1 MTIDEKERVLLYS
14 LTIPVRWG
22 DMDALGHV
30 NNAAYFTYMEQVR
43 VAWLASVGAEALGPG
58 AREGSVIVNACCT
71 FTKPITYPATLRV
84 EMHGGAPGRS
94 SFESYYT
101 LQDADTDVVYA
112 TGTARVVWV
121 NYRNGR
127 AIPLAEFVR
136 QHLPVSDVGAKP
148 SS

>member
-1 MTIDEKERVLLYS
+1 MAIDEQRVLLYA
-14 LTIPVRWG
+14 LTIPIRWG

-43 VAWLASVGAEALGPG
+43 VGWLASVGAEALGPG

-71 FTKPITYPATLRV
+71 FNKSITYPATLRV
-84 EMHGGAPGRS
+84 QIHGGAPGRT

-101 LQDADTDVVYA
+101 LQDADTHVVYA

-121 NYRNGR
+121 NYASGR
-127 AIPLAEFVR
+127 AIPLPAFVR
-136 QHLPVSDVGAKP
+136 RHLPGGDASG
-148 SS
+148 

>member
-1 MTIDEKERVLLYS
+1 MAMDEKKRVLLYA

-30 NNAAYFTYMEQVR
+30 NNAAYFSYMEQVR
-43 VAWLASVGAEALGPG
+43 IGWLASVGAEAFGPS

-71 FTKPITYPATLRV
+71 FNKPVTYPATLRV
-84 EMHGGAPGRS
+84 QMHGGAPGRT

-101 LQDADTDVVYA
+101 LQDAAADVVYA

-121 NYRNGR
+121 NYASGR
-127 AIPLAEFVR
+127 AIPLPAFVR
-136 QHLPVSDVGAKP
+136 RHLPAEDAGG
-148 SS
+148 

>member
-1 MTIDEKERVLLYS
+1 MEIDEKERVLLYA

-43 VAWLASVGAEALGPG
+43 VGWLASVGAEALSPS

-71 FTKPITYPATLRV
+71 FNKPITYPAALRV
-84 EMHGGAPGRS
+84 QMHGGAPGRT

-101 LQDADTDVVYA
+101 LQDATTDVVYA

-121 NYRNGR
+121 NYASGR
-127 AIPLAEFVR
+127 AIPLPAFLR
-136 QHLPVSDVGAKP
+136 RHLPADDTGD
-148 SS
+148 